1 MAVTLTTSTVSTS
14 RVYDD
19 FTGTGIDENLWQF
32 LTIPSSGGSWSCF
45 EPAAETCVG
54 EGTLDIY
61 VPRFTHKR
69 SREPVV
75 DNLKHQLVSIESFFT
90 RDTEVLFAF
99 DMATTSFGAI
109 PTGHSDG
116 FASFMLVDTRR
127 GWSFCVCSQ
136 GSRDFALYDCLRS
149 SYRSRASTRVIDTPV
164 AATHFVGSSHH
175 HEILIDGRN
184 GSLDWWTDDQ
194 IACRVQGVDIPSR
207 LNIAL
212 GVATLGSVERT
223 VAQTYCPES
232 GLSVSFGPVSIQG
245 P

>member
-1 MAVTLTTSTVSTS
+1 LLKLVEPRAFRVPDCCRGCGAV
-14 RVYDD
+14 
-19 FTGTGIDENLWQF
+19 
-32 LTIPSSGGSWSCF
+32 
-45 EPAAETCVG
+45 
-54 EGTLDIY
+54 LDI
-61 VPRFTHKR
+61 VCQAG
-69 SREPVV
+69 VV
-75 DNLKHQLVSIESFFT
+75 RRRVTALT
-90 RDTEVLFAF
+90 RVHR
-99 DMATTSFGAI
+99 I
-109 PTGHSDG
+109 PTDYRDG
-116 FASFMLVDTRR
+116 FATFMLVDTRR
-127 GWSFCVCSQ
+127 DWSFCVCSQ

-149 SYRSRASTRVIDTPV
+149 TYRSRASTRIIDTLV

-245 P
+245 PS

>member
-1 MAVTLTTSTVSTS
+1 MALTLTTSAVSTS

-45 EPAAETCVG
+45 EPAAETSVG

-61 VPRFTHKR
+61 VPRFTQKG
-69 SREPVV
+69 SRVPVV
-75 DNLKHQLVSIESFFT
+75 DNLKHQLVSMESFFT

-109 PTGHSDG
+109 PTGHRAG
-116 FASFMLVDTRR
+116 FASFMLLDTRS
-127 GWSFCVCSQ
+127 GWSFCVCSN
-136 GSRDFALYDCLRS
+136 GSRDFALYDRLRS
-149 SYRSRASTRVIDTPV
+149 NYRSRASTRIIDAPV

-194 IACRVQGVDIPSR
+194 LACRVQGVDIPLR
-207 LNIAL
+207 VNIAL

-245 P
+245 L

>member
-1 MAVTLTTSTVSTS
+1 MALILTTSAVSTS

-32 LTIPSSGGSWSCF
+32 LTIPSSGGSWRCF
-45 EPAAETCVG
+45 ESAAETCVG

-61 VPRFTHKR
+61 APRFTQKR

-75 DNLKHQLVSIESFFT
+75 DNLKHQLVSMESFFT

-109 PTGHSDG
+109 PTDHRDG
-116 FASFMLVDTRR
+116 FASFMLLDTRS
-127 GWSFCVCSQ
+127 GWSFCVCSH

-149 SYRSRASTRVIDTPV
+149 SNRSPASTRVIDVPV
-164 AATHFVGSSHH
+164 AATHFVESSHH

-184 GSLDWWTDDQ
+184 GSLDWWTDGQ
-194 IACRVQGVDIPSR
+194 IACRVQGVDVPSR

-223 VAQTYCPES
+223 VAQTYGPES